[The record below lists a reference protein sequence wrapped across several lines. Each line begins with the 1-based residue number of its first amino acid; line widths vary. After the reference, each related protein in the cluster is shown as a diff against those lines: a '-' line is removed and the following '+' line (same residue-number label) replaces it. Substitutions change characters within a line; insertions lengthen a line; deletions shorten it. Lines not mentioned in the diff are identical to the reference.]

1 MRFEDF
7 IYFND
12 DALTLDDSNKIVNF
26 VKQNRKTFE
35 LFSADQKQ
43 ITKYNRS
50 KEKQDDFWF
59 YVEMFGTFPKD
70 LVNMMGDCLKEGV
83 FKYCE
88 KYSHANAVS
97 YTHLTLPTSDL
108 E

>member
-12 DALTLDDSNKIVNF
+12 DALSLDDSNKIVNF

-43 ITKYNRS
+43 ITKYKRS

-59 YVEMFGTFPKD
+59 YVEMFGTFPK
-70 LVNMMGDCLKEGV
+70 
-83 FKYCE
+83 
-88 KYSHANAVS
+88 
-97 YTHLTLPTSDL
+97 TLL
-108 E
+108 I

>member
-12 DALTLDDSNKIVNF
+12 DALSLDECNKIVNF

-43 ITKYNRS
+43 VTK
-50 KEKQDDFWF
+50 
-59 YVEMFGTFPKD
+59 
-70 LVNMMGDCLKEGV
+70 
-83 FKYCE
+83 
-88 KYSHANAVS
+88 
-97 YTHLTLPTSDL
+97 
-108 E
+108 